1 MDESQVVLLKASSG
15 KLVGMPLTFPPVATE
30 TSYGD
35 GTFRHLLQA
44 RLGLRT
50 TPGTEGCTLPVRS
63 VSAKAAALAKTQG
76 KHLELHTP
84 CGEPVDAGGLH
95 PYQCP
100 RGRGWQAVRHDEIVL
115 ANIAGLAM
123 INIRSAPPGEMVGL
137 SDRNPAHKV
146 APDQE
151 FTWPGSAR
159 KSLLDAFVTFLS
171 LIHI

>member
-63 VSAKAAALAKTQG
+63 VTAKAAAQAKSQ
-76 KHLELHTP
+76 
-84 CGEPVDAGGLH
+84 
-95 PYQCP
+95 
-100 RGRGWQAVRHDEIVL
+100 
-115 ANIAGLAM
+115 
-123 INIRSAPPGEMVGL
+123 
-137 SDRNPAHKV
+137 
-146 APDQE
+146 
-151 FTWPGSAR
+151 
-159 KSLLDAFVTFLS
+159 
-171 LIHI
+171 